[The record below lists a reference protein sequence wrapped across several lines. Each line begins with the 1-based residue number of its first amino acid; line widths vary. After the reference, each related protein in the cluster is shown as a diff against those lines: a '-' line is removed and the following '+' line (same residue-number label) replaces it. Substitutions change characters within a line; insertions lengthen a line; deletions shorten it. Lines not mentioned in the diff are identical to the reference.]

1 MPFVV
6 GLHLARSA
14 FLGLG
19 MVMVFSGW
27 LQYIK
32 FDGSWPKD
40 QPREDTFYLRH
51 TKDDEQRIMGAID
64 GNMSKADYDD
74 YHRCNKLN
82 VSVRKF
88 AGLRKL

>member
-1 MPFVV
+1 
-6 GLHLARSA
+6 
-14 FLGLG
+14 
-19 MVMVFSGW
+19 
-27 LQYIK
+27 
-32 FDGSWPKD
+32 
-40 QPREDTFYLRH
+40 
-51 TKDDEQRIMGAID
+51 MGAID